1 MRSGNYF
8 YLEEC
13 LISKYVKLT
22 GLDEMI
28 RTDIHYI
35 TRCLSVHACMSVRPS
50 NCLSNFNFEC
60 FTFKLFLH
68 RDINLIYHLNT
79 NPFALIFTAQQYSN
93 FQLGRYIVVYTVGT
107 LVLRRRASGALKR
120 DVRMYMVNPILMHFC
135 SLSSNWRVASG
146 IKQHVIQ

>member
-1 MRSGNYF
+1 MGMSLKYKKSCLLPKSHFISFQIQIKIVSLGRTEIGSAYLIHIRYMRSGNYF

-60 FTFKLFLH
+60 FTFLPFLH
-68 RDINLIYHLNT
+68 RYIDLIYHLIT
-79 NPFALIFTAQQYSN
+79 YSFALIFTAQQYLCRCIT
-93 FQLGRYIVVYTVGT
+93 F
-107 LVLRRRASGALKR
+107 
-120 DVRMYMVNPILMHFC
+120 
-135 SLSSNWRVASG
+135 
-146 IKQHVIQ
+146 